1 MDTKTMNHKQ
11 EVMNKV
17 LTLKNKL
24 ETTGKLTPKNKQELK
39 QILIDTAP
47 HEITFH
53 HSSPFWNKTNADI
66 LTFLR
71 NLYIEEDK
79 SNL

>member
-1 MDTKTMNHKQ
+1 MNHKQ

-39 QILIDTAP
+39 QILIDNDMLSWA
-47 HEITFH
+47 EVLF
-53 HSSPFWNKTNADI
+53 KD
-66 LTFLR
+66 
-71 NLYIEEDK
+71 E
-79 SNL
+79 SND